1 MGVMLSDVMGCGM
14 YHVHDGLSA
23 CLCSVC
29 VCVYDMRSVCMC
41 ECEVRAFACG
51 FSVAVI
57 ASCAPVRPRERR
69 KDEDR

>member
-1 MGVMLSDVMGCGM
+1 MIVSCECALVHEECTYACEIVDMLLCGF
-14 YHVHDGLSA
+14 VRVS
-23 CLCSVC
+23 
-29 VCVYDMRSVCMC
+29 MC
-41 ECEVRAFACG
+41 EREVDVFACG